1 MKKNENINTIGTLG
15 FHYADGNTIITDY
28 IRKVKILILECTYAC
43 FLDNEDYVYIDK
55 KDNTT
60 SVYKAGFGFIIMDIG
75 TTEFVKMNMKDFIAA
90 LKIKEDWF
98 FLTVN
103 GELAEVTNFMKNL
116 HTFLPFHNFIPLR
129 ICENGNILIK
139 KSYEDIYNVLSP
151 KFTPLFKNNLRL
163 IEDKI
168 DPYAILVTYDK
179 NNEYNIFDTNSGEF
193 VFKKW
198 KWYICRSDRNDY
210 LVWNSPTKLKIY
222 DEDLVLKETKT
233 FDTEEEAMFIEYDF

>member
-1 MKKNENINTIGTLG
+1 MKTNEKRNTIGTLG
-15 FHYADGNTIITDY
+15 FHYADGNTIIIDY
-28 IRKVKILILECTYAC
+28 IRKVKTLILECTYAC

-98 FLTVN
+98 FLNVS
-103 GELAEVTNFMKNL
+103 GELTEVTSLMRNL
-116 HTFLPFHNFIPLR
+116 NDFIPLR
-129 ICENGNILIK
+129 MCENGNILIK
-139 KSYEDIYNVLSP
+139 RFREEIYNIVSP
-151 KFTPLFKNNLRL
+151 KFTPLFKDNLRL
-163 IEDKI
+163 IGDKI
-168 DPYAILVTYDK
+168 DPYAILATYDQ
-179 NNEYNIFDTNSGEF
+179 NNKYNIFDTNSGKF